1 LADVKILNFI
11 GCLAL
16 FFIALHPMGNL
27 SDRVNR
33 LSESATLAM
42 TRKSRELQAAGVDVI
57 NLSIGE
63 PDFDTPEVVKE
74 AGIKAIRDNITHY
87 PPVPGFPELRTAIAD
102 KLKRDNNLDY
112 SPDQIVVST
121 GAKQSIAN
129 VVLSLVN
136 PGDEVLL
143 PSPYW
148 VSYIELVKMAEGVP
162 VLLSASIENDFKVT
176 AEELDGAITDKT
188 KLIMFSSPCNPSG
201 SSYSSEEL
209 ESIAGV
215 VASHEDLYVIAD
227 EIYEHIIFEGTHAS
241 LGSFKNVTDRVI
253 TVNGVSKGFAMT
265 GWRIGYI
272 GAPDWIVRACIK
284 IQGQFTSGAST
295 ISQKAAE
302 AAMKMDKAS
311 TMAMRDIFLTR
322 RNLLLE
328 LLKDIPGLTTN
339 VPKGAFYVFP
349 NISSY
354 LGKKFGKETID
365 SASDLCM
372 YLLNEAHV
380 ALVTGEAF
388 GEPDYIRIS
397 YACTEDTIR
406 ESVNRITIALTKLN

>member
-1 LADVKILNFI
+1 
-11 GCLAL
+11 LAL
-16 FFIALHPMGNL
+16 FFIALYLMSNL
-27 SDRVNR
+27 SDRINR
-33 LSESATLAM
+33 LAESATLAM

-74 AGIKAIRDNITHY
+74 AAIQAIKDNITHY
-87 PPVPGFPELRTAIAD
+87 SPVPGFPELRTAIAN

-148 VSYIELVKMAEGVP
+148 VSYIELVKMAEGIP
-162 VLLSASIENDFKVT
+162 VLLSASIDNDFKVT
-176 AEELDGAITDKT
+176 AEELDNAITDKT

-201 SSYSSEEL
+201 SSYSNEEL
-209 ESIAGV
+209 ESIARV
-215 VASHEDLYVIAD
+215 VASHEELYVIAD

-241 LGSFKNVTDRVI
+241 LASFENVKDRVI

-272 GAPDWIVRACIK
+272 GAPDWIVKACIK

-302 AAMKMDKAS
+302 AAMKMDRKS
-311 TMAMRDIFLTR
+311 TMAMRDIFLAR

-328 LLKDIPGLTTN
+328 LLQDIPGLTTN
-339 VPKGAFYVFP
+339 VPAGAFYVFP

-354 LGKKFGKETID
+354 LGKKFGEETIE

-372 YLLNEAHV
+372 YLLDNANV

-397 YACTEDTIR
+397 YACSEDTIR
-406 ESVNRITIALTKLN
+406 ESVNRITSALAKLN

>member
-1 LADVKILNFI
+1 MN
-11 GCLAL
+11 
-16 FFIALHPMGNL
+16 NL
-27 SDRVNR
+27 SDRLNR
-33 LSESATLAM
+33 LTESATLAM
-42 TRKSRELQAAGVDVI
+42 TRKSRELQAEGVDVI

-63 PDFDTPEVVKE
+63 PDFDTPEVVK
-74 AGIKAIRDNITHY
+74 AAAIQAIKDNITHY
-87 PPVPGFPELRTAIAD
+87 SPVPGFPELRLAISA

-112 SPDQIVVST
+112 SPEQIVVST

-148 VSYIELVKMAEGVP
+148 VSYIELVKMAEGIP
-162 VLLSASIENDFKVT
+162 VMLSASIENNFKVT
-176 AEELDGAITDKT
+176 AKELDGAITDKT
-188 KLIMFSSPCNPSG
+188 KLIIYSSPCNPSG
-201 SSYSSEEL
+201 SAYSEAEL
-209 ESIAGV
+209 KSIADV
-215 VASHEDLYVIAD
+215 VASHEELYVIAD
-227 EIYEHIIFEGTHAS
+227 EIYEHIIFEGTHTSLAS
-241 LGSFKNVTDRVI
+241 FENVKDRVI

-272 GAPDWIVRACIK
+272 GAPDWIVKACIK

-302 AAMKMDKAS
+302 AAMKMDKES
-311 TMAMRDIFLTR
+311 TVAMRDIFLSR
-322 RNLLLE
+322 RNLLLD
-328 LLKDIPGLTTN
+328 LMKDIPGITTN
-339 VPKGAFYVFP
+339 VPEGAFYVFP

-354 LGKKFGKETID
+354 LGKKNGEETIE

-388 GEPDYIRIS
+388 GEPDHMRIS
-397 YACTEDTIR
+397 YACSEDTIR
-406 ESVNRITIALTKLN
+406 ESIKRITSALAKLN

>member
-1 LADVKILNFI
+1 MN
-11 GCLAL
+11 
-16 FFIALHPMGNL
+16 NL
-27 SDRVNR
+27 SDRLNR
-33 LSESATLAM
+33 LTESATLAM
-42 TRKSRELQAAGVDVI
+42 TRKSRELQAEGVDVI

-63 PDFDTPEVVKE
+63 PDFDTPEVVK
-74 AGIKAIRDNITHY
+74 AAAIQAIKDNITHY
-87 PPVPGFPELRTAIAD
+87 PPVPGFPELRSAISA

-112 SPDQIVVST
+112 SPEQIVVST

-148 VSYIELVKMAEGVP
+148 VSYIELVKMAEGIP
-162 VLLSASIENDFKVT
+162 VMLSASIENNFKVT
-176 AEELDGAITDKT
+176 AKELDGAITDKT
-188 KLIMFSSPCNPSG
+188 KLIIYSSPCNPSG
-201 SSYSSEEL
+201 SAYSEAEL
-209 ESIAGV
+209 KSMADV
-215 VASHEDLYVIAD
+215 VASHEELYVIAD
-227 EIYEHIIFEGTHAS
+227 EIYEHIIFEGTHTSLAS
-241 LGSFKNVTDRVI
+241 FDNVKDRVI

-272 GAPDWIVRACIK
+272 GAPDWIVKACIK

-302 AAMKMDKAS
+302 AAMKMDKES
-311 TMAMRDIFLTR
+311 TVAMRDIFLSR
-322 RNLLLE
+322 RNLLLD
-328 LLKDIPGLTTN
+328 LMKDIPGITTN
-339 VPKGAFYVFP
+339 VPEGAFYVFP

-354 LGKKFGKETID
+354 LGKKNGEETIE

-388 GEPDYIRIS
+388 GEPDYMRIS
-397 YACTEDTIR
+397 YACSEDTIR
-406 ESVNRITIALTKLN
+406 ESIKRITSALAKLN

>member
-1 LADVKILNFI
+1 M
-11 GCLAL
+11 AL
-16 FFIALHPMGNL
+16 FFIALYLMSNL
-27 SDRVNR
+27 SDRINR
-33 LSESATLAM
+33 LAESATLAM

-74 AGIKAIRDNITHY
+74 AAIQAIKDNITHY
-87 PPVPGFPELRTAIAD
+87 SPVPGFPELRTAIAN

-148 VSYIELVKMAEGVP
+148 VSYIELVKMAEGIP
-162 VLLSASIENDFKVT
+162 VLLSASIDNDFKVT
-176 AEELDGAITDKT
+176 AEELDNAITDKT

-201 SSYSSEEL
+201 SSYSNEEL
-209 ESIAGV
+209 ESIARV
-215 VASHEDLYVIAD
+215 VASHEELYVIAD

-241 LGSFKNVTDRVI
+241 LASFENVKDRVI

-272 GAPDWIVRACIK
+272 GAPDWIVKACIK

-302 AAMKMDKAS
+302 AAMKMDRKS
-311 TMAMRDIFLTR
+311 TMAMRDIFLAR

-328 LLKDIPGLTTN
+328 LLQDIPGLTTN
-339 VPKGAFYVFP
+339 VPAGAFYVFP

-354 LGKKFGKETID
+354 LGKKFGEETIE

-372 YLLNEAHV
+372 YLLDNANV

-397 YACTEDTIR
+397 YACSEDTIR
-406 ESVNRITIALTKLN
+406 ESVNRITSALAKLN

>member
-1 LADVKILNFI
+1 
-11 GCLAL
+11 
-16 FFIALHPMGNL
+16 MGNL

>member
-1 LADVKILNFI
+1 
-11 GCLAL
+11 
-16 FFIALHPMGNL
+16 MSNL
-27 SDRVNR
+27 SDRINR
-33 LSESATLAM
+33 LAESATLAM

-74 AGIKAIRDNITHY
+74 AAIQAIKDNITHY
-87 PPVPGFPELRTAIAD
+87 SPVPGFPELRTAIAN

-162 VLLSASIENDFKVT
+162 VLLSASIKNDFKVT
-176 AEELDGAITDKT
+176 AQELDGAITDKT

-201 SSYSSEEL
+201 SSYSNEEL

-215 VASHEDLYVIAD
+215 VASHEELYVIAD

-241 LGSFKNVTDRVI
+241 LASFENVKDRVI

-272 GAPDWIVRACIK
+272 GAPDWIVKACIK

-302 AAMKMDKAS
+302 AAMKMDRKS
-311 TMAMRDIFLTR
+311 TMAMRDIFLAR

-328 LLKDIPGLTTN
+328 LLQDIPGLTTN
-339 VPKGAFYVFP
+339 VPAGAFYVFP

-354 LGKKFGKETID
+354 MGKKFGEETIE

-372 YLLNEAHV
+372 YLLDNANV

-397 YACTEDTIR
+397 YACSEDTIR
-406 ESVNRITIALTKLN
+406 ESVNRITSALAKLN

>member
-1 LADVKILNFI
+1 
-11 GCLAL
+11 
-16 FFIALHPMGNL
+16 MSNL
-27 SDRVNR
+27 SDRINR
-33 LSESATLAM
+33 LAESATLAM

-74 AGIKAIRDNITHY
+74 AAIQAIRDNITHY
-87 PPVPGFPELRTAIAD
+87 PPVPGFPELRTAIAY

-162 VLLSASIENDFKVT
+162 VLLSASIKNDFKVT
-176 AEELDGAITDKT
+176 AQELDGAITDKT

-201 SSYSSEEL
+201 SSYSNEEL
-209 ESIAGV
+209 ESIARV
-215 VASHEDLYVIAD
+215 VASHEELYVIAD

-241 LGSFKNVTDRVI
+241 LASFENVKDRVI

-272 GAPDWIVRACIK
+272 GAPDWIVKACIK

-302 AAMKMDKAS
+302 AAMKMDRKS
-311 TMAMRDIFLTR
+311 TMAMRDIFLAR

-328 LLKDIPGLTTN
+328 LLQDIPGLTTN
-339 VPKGAFYVFP
+339 VPAGAFYVFP

-354 LGKKFGKETID
+354 LGKKFGEETIE

-372 YLLNEAHV
+372 YLLDNANV

-397 YACTEDTIR
+397 YACSEDTIR
-406 ESVNRITIALTKLN
+406 ESVNRITSALAKLN

>member
-1 LADVKILNFI
+1 
-11 GCLAL
+11 
-16 FFIALHPMGNL
+16 MSNL
-27 SDRVNR
+27 SDRINR
-33 LSESATLAM
+33 LAESATLAM

-74 AGIKAIRDNITHY
+74 AAIQAIKDNITHY
-87 PPVPGFPELRTAIAD
+87 SPVPGFPELRTAIAN

-148 VSYIELVKMAEGVP
+148 VSYIELVKMAEGIP
-162 VLLSASIENDFKVT
+162 VLLSASIDNDFKVT
-176 AEELDGAITDKT
+176 AEELDNAITDKT

-201 SSYSSEEL
+201 SSYSNEEL
-209 ESIAGV
+209 ESIARV
-215 VASHEDLYVIAD
+215 VASHEELYVIAD

-241 LGSFKNVTDRVI
+241 LASFENVKDRVI

-272 GAPDWIVRACIK
+272 GAPDWIVKACIK

-302 AAMKMDKAS
+302 AAMKMDRKS
-311 TMAMRDIFLTR
+311 TMAMRDIFLAR

-328 LLKDIPGLTTN
+328 LLQDIPGLTTN
-339 VPKGAFYVFP
+339 VPAGAFYVFP

-354 LGKKFGKETID
+354 LGKKFGEETIE

-372 YLLNEAHV
+372 YLLDNANV

-397 YACTEDTIR
+397 YACSEDTIR
-406 ESVNRITIALTKLN
+406 ESVNRITSALAKLN